1 MWGCPGGAF
10 RGGHAL
16 WFLPHGLMMIL
27 VLVGIYLLFRHLS
40 RTVSSGT
47 KSGLNILEERYARG
61 EITKEE
67 YLERKE
73 AILKSR

>member
-10 RGGHAL
+10 RGGAGL
-16 WFLPHGLMMIL
+16 WFLPHSLMML
-27 VLVGIYLLFRHLS
+27 LALVGIFLLFRYLS
-40 RTVSSGT
+40 KSVSSGT

-73 AILKSR
+73 AIVKSR